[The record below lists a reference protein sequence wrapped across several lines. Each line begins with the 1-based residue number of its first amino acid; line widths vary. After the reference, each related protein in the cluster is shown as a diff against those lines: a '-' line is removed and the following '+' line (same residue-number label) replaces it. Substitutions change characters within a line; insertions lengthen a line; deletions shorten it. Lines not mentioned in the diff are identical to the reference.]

1 MYEQVETV
9 VIGGG
14 QAGLA
19 MSYKLTEQGRQHV
32 VLERGQIGER
42 WRSER
47 WDSLTLLGPNWLLE
61 LPGFTYQGDDPDGFL
76 PKDGVVEFLESYAAM
91 FRPPI
96 RCGVEVVSL
105 RQQPDSGRYSVETT
119 NGSILAHNV
128 VIATGPFQKP
138 RIPALSAALPGDIRQ
153 FTVTTYRN
161 PAQLPPGGVLIVGSG
176 SSGCQICEELNESG
190 RQVYLSVGRCLRSV
204 RRYRGQDTRWW
215 AYHMGVFER
224 SVDSLPSP
232 AARNRC
238 GTQVTGVRGGHDL
251 DYRQFAANGVV
262 LLGHLRSVEDGT
274 LRFAADLAET
284 MADWDASLA
293 TELRS
298 IDDYILSAGIDAPP
312 DDPPSG
318 SPPAG
323 WAYVDP
329 PGELDLAARGISS
342 VVWATGYT
350 PDYGWVELP
359 IFDASGAPIH
369 HRGVTAS
376 PGLYFLGLRWQHR
389 LKSSFIYGL
398 DEDATYVTD
407 QIVRRAL
414 P

>member
-1 MYEQVETV
+1 MGEQIETV
-9 VIGGG
+9 VVGGG
-14 QAGLA
+14 QAGLV
-19 MSYKLTEQGRQHV
+19 MSYKLTEQGREHV

-42 WRSER
+42 WRNER

-61 LPGFTYQGDDPDGFL
+61 LPGFVYGGDDPDGFL
-76 PKDGVVEFLESYAAM
+76 SKDGVVEFLETYAAM

-105 RQQPDSGRYSVETT
+105 RQQTDSGRYAVETT
-119 NGSILAHNV
+119 TGSILASNV

-161 PAQLPPGGVLIVGSG
+161 PAQLPPGAVLIVGSG
-176 SSGCQICEELNESG
+176 SSGCQICEELYESG

-204 RRYRGQDTRWW
+204 RRYRGKDTRWW

-224 SVDSLPSP
+224 SVESLPSP

-251 DYRQFAANGVV
+251 DYRRFAVDGVV
-262 LLGHLRSVEDGT
+262 LLGHLQGVAAGT
-274 LRFAADLAET
+274 MHFADDLAET
-284 MADWDASLA
+284 LAEWDASLV
-293 TELRS
+293 TELRA
-298 IDDYILSAGIDAPP
+298 IDDYIQRTGLDAPP

-318 SPPAG
+318 TPPEG
-323 WAYVDP
+323 WSYVAP
-329 PGELDLAARGISS
+329 PRELDLAACGITT

-359 IFDASGAPIH
+359 IFDTSGATVH
-369 HRGVTAS
+369 RRGVTAS

-398 DEDATYVTD
+398 DEDATYLTE
-407 QIVRRAL
+407 QIGSRA
-414 P
+414 